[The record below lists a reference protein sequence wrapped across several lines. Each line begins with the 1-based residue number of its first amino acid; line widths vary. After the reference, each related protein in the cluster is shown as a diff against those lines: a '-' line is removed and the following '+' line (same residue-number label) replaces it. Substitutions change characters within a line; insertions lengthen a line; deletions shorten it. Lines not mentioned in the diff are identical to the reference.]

1 MWNRLKKIIKGIY
14 IVYCREFKLIIKDK
28 GLMLFL
34 CFLPLVYPVLYS
46 LIYNPELVKDEI
58 GRAHV

>member
-1 MWNRLKKIIKGIY
+1 MWKRLKKIIKGIY

-46 LIYNPELVKDEI
+46 LIFNPEV
-58 GRAHV
+58 V